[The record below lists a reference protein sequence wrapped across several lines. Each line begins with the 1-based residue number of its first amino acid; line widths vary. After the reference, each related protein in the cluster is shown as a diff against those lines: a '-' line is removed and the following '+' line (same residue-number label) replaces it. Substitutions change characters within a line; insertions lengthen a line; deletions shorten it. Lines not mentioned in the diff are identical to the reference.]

1 MTAKLRYIIIRIL
14 VLAGV
19 LLTLNY
25 LYKYTLWPSD
35 VHQHADL
42 IDSISKY
49 QMQSDVLFISSS
61 SNYFYNK
68 TDSNKI
74 TISTWLHKFYPSLRI
89 NAIHKGY
96 LHAGVTESIM
106 NYIDKDSPVKTIIV
120 ELNIRSLGSFW
131 INSETE
137 AAYSV
142 QKLMMNKQIPLI
154 FRRFLL
160 SLGYYDART
169 KEEREKIYLNE
180 WKTDSIYF
188 NGKYPAKTVLDWEI
202 SLVNNLKIFTVEGTI
217 EKDKTYF
224 ACNLVKMFALQID
237 TATNVRIKNLDEI
250 VRIAQKRNWN
260 LVFVILPEDFDK
272 VAKMVGEELAMLL
285 DQTADI
291 LKKRYQKDGVIVVDN
306 MKLLSSNYFYETYP
320 TEHYVSSGKAYVAEN
335 IANALKPLYPDKF
348 NPVTYKKPSSYLP
361 SEEQINKKIEC
372 IKNNSDWYQ
381 FILKKAADNKVH
393 PDTMIKGD
401 AIWELKKDYIIFP
414 EIAFQADLERTKKM
428 IREYPNWIMTI
439 KEKAEK
445 KGISFEKQLDDDA
458 RYLIEND

>member
-142 QKLMMNKQIPLI
+142 QKLM
-154 FRRFLL
+154 
-160 SLGYYDART
+160 
-169 KEEREKIYLNE
+169 
-180 WKTDSIYF
+180 
-188 NGKYPAKTVLDWEI
+188 
-202 SLVNNLKIFTVEGTI
+202 
-217 EKDKTYF
+217 
-224 ACNLVKMFALQID
+224 
-237 TATNVRIKNLDEI
+237 
-250 VRIAQKRNWN
+250 
-260 LVFVILPEDFDK
+260 
-272 VAKMVGEELAMLL
+272 
-285 DQTADI
+285 
-291 LKKRYQKDGVIVVDN
+291 
-306 MKLLSSNYFYETYP
+306 
-320 TEHYVSSGKAYVAEN
+320 
-335 IANALKPLYPDKF
+335 
-348 NPVTYKKPSSYLP
+348 
-361 SEEQINKKIEC
+361 
-372 IKNNSDWYQ
+372 
-381 FILKKAADNKVH
+381 
-393 PDTMIKGD
+393 
-401 AIWELKKDYIIFP
+401 
-414 EIAFQADLERTKKM
+414 
-428 IREYPNWIMTI
+428 
-439 KEKAEK
+439 
-445 KGISFEKQLDDDA
+445 
-458 RYLIEND
+458 